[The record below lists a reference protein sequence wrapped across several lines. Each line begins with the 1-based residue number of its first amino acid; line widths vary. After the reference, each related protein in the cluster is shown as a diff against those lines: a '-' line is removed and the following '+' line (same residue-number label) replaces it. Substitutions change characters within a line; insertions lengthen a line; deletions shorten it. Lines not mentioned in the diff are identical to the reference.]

1 MRWSWS
7 TDADAGSN
15 SPLGY
20 TKAPEGHNICDKD
33 CGETDACVP
42 LYEGSLCSFRRQQH
56 NFTILSNAPV
66 KTGEMKLVLRSR
78 LGFEETTLR
87 DLKNALTVIK
97 SRRGL
102 EAVTLQDYKDATF
115 VIKDC

>member
-1 MRWSWS
+1 LVNRRRRRLELTARLHKRHPKDTIFVIKIAGKRTPVSHYMRGAFARS
-7 TDADAGSN
+7 DA
-15 SPLGY
+15 
-20 TKAPEGHNICDKD
+20 KQ
-33 CGETDACVP
+33 
-42 LYEGSLCSFRRQQH
+42 R

-66 KTGEMKLVLRSR
+66 KTGEMELVLRSR

-102 EAVTLQDYKDATF
+102 EEVTLQDYKDATF